1 MSKSR
6 CSLAAAAGLAA
17 AILCGPALADQ
28 VTYENER
35 FGTKASFP
43 SEAFPQQLPAP
54 VEGDG
59 FGWASP
65 DGAQI
70 FIYARQNSGSETP
83 SSIIRDRDRVDNVT
97 YDASGRRWAVVS
109 GYRDGKV
116 FYERYIFR
124 GNLIHSVAIRYPQDE
139 RATYDKLVGPVTM
152 TLKGPSGS

>member
-6 CSLAAAAGLAA
+6 YSLAAAAGLAA
-17 AILCGPALADQ
+17 AILCGPSLADQ

-43 SEAFPQQLPAP
+43 SEAFPQRLPAP

-70 FIYARQNSGSETP
+70 FIYARQNSGGETP
-83 SSIIRDRDRVDNVT
+83 SSIIRDRDRSTTSPMTPRVVAGLSFRAIAT
-97 YDASGRRWAVVS
+97 ARSSMSATSFAAISSILSRSATRRMSAPHTTSWSA
-109 GYRDGKV
+109 R
-116 FYERYIFR
+116 
-124 GNLIHSVAIRYPQDE
+124 
-139 RATYDKLVGPVTM
+139 
-152 TLKGPSGS
+152 